1 MVLAKKNQHLRN
13 VFWSLQ
19 NVSRDLQKIP
29 SEGQRACPEGER
41 GGVSRYD
48 KVFPVK

>member
-1 MVLAKKNQHLRN
+1 MVLTKRKSAPAKCGL
-13 VFWSLQ
+13 V
-19 NVSRDLQKIP
+19 RDLQKIP